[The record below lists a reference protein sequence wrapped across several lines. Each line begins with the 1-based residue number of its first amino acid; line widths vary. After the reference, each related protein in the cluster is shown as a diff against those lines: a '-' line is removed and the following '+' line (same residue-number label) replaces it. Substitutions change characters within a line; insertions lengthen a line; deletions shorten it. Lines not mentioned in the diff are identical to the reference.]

1 MNDLNSSN
9 LSGQSL
15 EDQIQAVQQSSREM
29 LEMAHSGIPRAEF
42 LRNAMGLVLRVTGCD
57 AVRMFIRDQHRSVFT
72 ERWSDDS
79 DEARLEVTMNDPA
92 NPVRFS
98 WTASGN
104 ESLEKVCR
112 NMVASRVDATK
123 PWFTES
129 GSFWIEDMDAF
140 PDASIREVQANGCQ
154 GIYVSPDCRSTLITP
169 VDGTHRRLGLLQM
182 ESRQMGFFT
191 RRNVERY
198 ERLVQ
203 TVGYAVDLRDIRV
216 ALRERVKE
224 LTCLYG
230 IARLVA
236 HAELSLEEML
246 QSAVELLPPGW
257 LYPKD
262 AAARVVLDVR
272 SFATAGV
279 DEIVQKMSSDIV
291 IDGQKRGFVEVGYT
305 VEKPPIDEGPFMLEE
320 SHLLDTVAR
329 ELAFAIEQKSYL
341 EEKRK
346 LQGQLRH
353 ADRLATIGQLAAGVA
368 HELNEPLSNIVGFAQ
383 LAASEPDISGKNR
396 RDMNKIVSSALHAGE
411 IIKGLLVFAR
421 ETSPVKLPF
430 NLNELIE
437 DGLFFLDSRF
447 VKAGINLRCDIDNSL
462 PDITADR
469 AQMLQVL
476 TNLVVNSVQAMP
488 DGGNLIIR
496 TSHDDQNILLVVEDT
511 GVGMDK
517 KTLENIFHPFFT
529 TKDVDEGTGLGLSV
543 VHGIVAA
550 HRGDI
555 NVESQPGKGTQ
566 FAICLPINPVED
578 N

>member
-1 MNDLNSSN
+1 MSDFNSSN

-15 EDQIQAVQQSSREM
+15 EEQIHAVQQISRKM
-29 LEMAHSGIPRAEF
+29 LEMAHSGLPRFEF
-42 LRNAMGLVLRVTGCD
+42 FRNAMGLVLEVTECSV
-57 AVRMFIRDQHRSVFT
+57 VRMLIRDHHRSVFI
-72 ERWSDDS
+72 ERKSGNA
-79 DEARLEVTMNDPA
+79 DEGRLEVTRNDPA
-92 NPVRFS
+92 NKVEFL

-104 ESLEKVCR
+104 ESMEKLCR
-112 NMVASRVDATK
+112 KLVGSHVDATK

-129 GSFWIEDMDAF
+129 GSFWIEDVETF
-140 PDASIREVQANGCQ
+140 PEVSLRESRDNGWP
-154 GIYVSPDCRSTLITP
+154 GIYVSPDCRSTMIVP
-169 VDGTHRRLGLLQM
+169 VSGTHRRLGLLQM
-182 ESRQMGFFT
+182 ESHRPGFFT
-191 RRNVERY
+191 QRNVERF
-198 ERLVQ
+198 EPLAQ
-203 TVGYAVDLRDIRV
+203 TLGYSVDLRDIRV

-236 HAELSLEEML
+236 HAELSLEEIL

-257 LYPKD
+257 LYPED

-272 SFATAGV
+272 SFVTAGV
-279 DEIVQKMSSDIV
+279 DDIVQKMSSDIV
-291 IDGQKRGFVEVGYT
+291 IDGQIRGYVEVGYM
-305 VEKPPIDEGPFMLEE
+305 VEKPQIEEGPFLLEE

-383 LAASEPDISGKNR
+383 LAASESDISEKTR
-396 RDMNKIVSSALHAGE
+396 RDINKIVSSALHAGE

-421 ETSPVKLPF
+421 ETSPVKIPF

-437 DGLFFLDSRF
+437 DGLFMLDSRF
-447 VKAGINLRCDIDNSL
+447 VKAGINLRCDLDRSL

-469 AQMLQVL
+469 SQMLQVL

-488 DGGNLIIR
+488 DGGSLTIR
-496 TSHDDQNILLVVEDT
+496 TSHDIQNILLIIEDT
-511 GVGMDK
+511 GAGMDK

-529 TKDVDEGTGLGLSV
+529 TKDVSEGTGLGLSV

-550 HRGDI
+550 HRGEI
-555 NVESQPGKGTQ
+555 NVESQPGKGSL
-566 FAICLPINPVED
+566 FAIRLPINPVEES
-578 N
+578 